1 MTGIAR
7 KGGAWGSS
15 IAASGIV
22 ALALLALAAP
32 ALWNGYPLL
41 QYDTGGY
48 LARFYEGY
56 LVPSRSTVFGLYL
69 HLGET
74 SHFWLNVVAQSL
86 ATVWIV
92 RLTLRSLDIGGWRW
106 AAIVVA
112 ALSVTTAL
120 PWLSSL
126 LLTDIFAGLAV
137 LAIWL
142 LAFCAGHT
150 TRTEKAGLFLLLALA
165 GATHTATFAVI
176 LGLCA
181 VGWIVWPFLRA
192 RLDIAGLTIASGSIV
207 MAALMLLSANYA
219 LSKQVAWTPGGYG
232 ILFGR
237 MLQDGIVKRYLD
249 DRCATIAYKLCPHRA
264 ELPATADEFL
274 WANSVFNRLGRFAGL
289 NDEMRDIVLGSLR
302 DYPAMQAQTALAA
315 TAQQL
320 VMVRTGEG
328 THDKLW
334 HTYGI
339 IERFMPDEIAA
350 MRAAHQQR
358 GLLDFEPVNA
368 VHVPVAFLSL
378 AAMIA
383 LLGLALWRRQ
393 IDNYTLL
400 AATILVAYLGNAVV
414 LGAISGPHDRYGAR
428 IVWIATFAALAVLLR
443 WAGKLAARQSFDATM
458 AAATEN
464 R

>member
-1 MTGIAR
+1 MV
-7 KGGAWGSS
+7 
-15 IAASGIV
+15 IV
-22 ALALLALAAP
+22 ARRSALKLAVVALVLVALMSP

-74 SHFWLNVVAQSL
+74 SHFWFNVVAQSL
-86 ATVWIV
+86 IAIWILRV
-92 RLTLRSLDIGGWRW
+92 TLRSLGIDGWRRS
-106 AAIVVA
+106 AGIVI

-120 PWLSSL
+120 PFLASL

-137 LAIWL
+137 LAVWLLVFCDGFTTRAEKIALFAL
-142 LAFCAGHT
+142 LAF
-150 TRTEKAGLFLLLALA
+150 A

-181 VGWIVWPFLRA
+181 AGWFVWPFLRT
-192 RLDIAGLTIASGSIV
+192 RLDIAGLAIASGSLV
-207 MAALMLLSANYA
+207 MAAALLLTANYA

-249 DRCATIAYKLCPHRA
+249 DNCSVTAFKLCPHRA

-289 NDEMRDIVLGSLR
+289 NDEMRAIVLGSLR
-302 DYPAMQAQTALAA
+302 DYPATQARSALDA

-320 VMVRTGEG
+320 LMVKTGEG

-339 IERFMPDEIAA
+339 IERFIPGEVAA

-358 GLLDFEPVNA
+358 GLLDFEAVNA
-368 VHVPVAFLSL
+368 VHSPIAFLSL

-383 LLGLALWRRQ
+383 VVGHALWRRRL
-393 IDNYTLL
+393 DDHALL
-400 AATILVAYLGNAVV
+400 AATILTAYLGNAFV

-428 IVWIATFAALAVLLR
+428 IVWIATFAALAILLR
-443 WAGKLAARQSFDATM
+443 RAGRMAAHRPFDTSM
-458 AAATEN
+458 AAATES